1 MYLLYVYS
9 GNILLFKGLVKSYVV
24 ICFVWLCDCLIVW
37 IIIIILYKKV
47 IVLKDLWFRYLF
59 IISLDFFV
67 GFILGLMGI
76 WKIGFLF
83 VMFIVVIVSNSIM
96 FFIFMFEVFS

>member
-1 MYLLYVYS
+1 MYLLYFYS
-9 GNILLFKGLVKSYVV
+9 GNILLFKGWRVMLWFVLFDCV
-24 ICFVWLCDCLIVW
+24 IVLSVW

-47 IVLKDLWFRYLF
+47 IELKDLLFRYLF